1 MTNPLDQKAVL
12 LIAAFCMTE
21 KAAHFAVE
29 NEKIHFIE
37 FISSTQA
44 VLLGDWSLLSKALD
58 VSPPS
63 SSSPF
68 DQTCY
73 CCNYLHE
80 QDMKPSSFEF
90 ILWTTAKI
98 MGRLL
103 FSTTTTP
110 KLFIV
115 GCT

>member
-1 MTNPLDQKAVL
+1 
-12 LIAAFCMTE
+12 MTE
-21 KAAHFAVE
+21 KAAHFAFE

-44 VLLGDWSLLSKALD
+44 VLLGDCSLLSKALD

-90 ILWTTAKI
+90 IMDYRQNYGAAAIFYNHHSKVVYCGMHMI
-98 MGRLL
+98 A
-103 FSTTTTP
+103 P
-110 KLFIV
+110 
-115 GCT
+115 